1 MNKFLT
7 ALIVGAI
14 SATTFAAG
22 NSLVYDY
29 KASVKRINPVTGNIK
44 YTKDA
49 WDGKKADV
57 TKKLESYSVASDTLQ
72 GYLVLTACSTCAEEG
87 WTAFNADENKS
98 TLLVTRK
105 GDKKKL
111 AWQFNKV
118 DVKGGVFNKGV
129 GVRPTG
135 DMLVEKATSLK
146 KIKSAWMSLDYSTVI
161 YGYNTANKV
170 YGGGKYPYYGILGE
184 DYKDVTIT
192 SAGFGKAVGGSQT
205 DTIDGGI
212 CGESSSKTAGCVRI
226 DSISGSL
233 VGEAAIDGPCGTPM
247 WDACELTIVADDQ
260 QGGDQPSGKLSAT
273 AVSGTWSIKFNKKQ
287 TKAFNT
293 TEIDPLALLKAKA
306 ANAQG
311 NGFAQESGDAWE
323 TAVINAD

>member
-49 WDGKKADV
+49 WDGKKADA

-72 GYLVLTACSTCAEEG
+72 GYLVLTACSTCAEDG
-87 WTAFNADENKS
+87 WIKFNADENKA

-111 AWQFNKV
+111 AWKFTDV
-118 DVKGGVFNKGV
+118 DINGGVFNKGV
-129 GVRPTG
+129 GVRPAG
-135 DMLVEKATSLK
+135 DTLVEKATSLK
-146 KIKSAWMSLDYSTVI
+146 KIKSAWMWLEYSTAI

-184 DYKDVTIT
+184 DYKSVEIIN
-192 SAGFGKAVGGSQT
+192 AGFGKAVGGSQT

-233 VGEAAIDGPCGTPM
+233 VGYAEIDGPCGTPM
-247 WDACELTIVADDQ
+247 WDACELTIVADAGQ
-260 QGGDQPSGKLSAT
+260 GDQPSGKLSET

-293 TEIDPLALLKAKA
+293 TEIDELALLKAKA

-311 NGFAQESGDAWE
+311 NGFANENGGPWD
-323 TAVINAD
+323 TAIINAD